1 MRENENFNTGDLHVF
16 RNFELFCVAVKSGG
30 HEKRFLT
37 IRFFISRHMRTFFS
51 DVIFNSGHS

>member
-1 MRENENFNTGDLHVF
+1 MQNLHEKASCSRGV
-16 RNFELFCVAVKSGG
+16 VAVKSGG